1 LPQIDRPRGRFAQK
15 LGEKLLLVKKL
26 TAIPDFPDTPN
37 RQEGKLQDEEMATGT
52 VKWFNDAKGFGF
64 IEPDGGGA
72 DVFAHFSAIAMEGF
86 KTLKQG
92 SRVTFEVTEGPKG
105 QLAQNIQAE
114 PGLGTPQPIQT
125 QERQRHSK
133 VRAPQFH
140 ASGHGDLMT
149 K

>member
-1 LPQIDRPRGRFAQK
+1 
-15 LGEKLLLVKKL
+15 
-26 TAIPDFPDTPN
+26 
-37 RQEGKLQDEEMATGT
+37 MATGT

-92 SRVTFEVTEGPKG
+92 ARVSYEVTDGPKG
-105 QLAQNIQAE
+105 QLAHNIQSEDSIILTE
-114 PGLGTPQPIQT
+114 PALPMDLPD
-125 QERQRHSK
+125 RAAKVNK

-140 ASGHGDLMT
+140 AMGHVQMR
-149 K
+149 

>member
-1 LPQIDRPRGRFAQK
+1 
-15 LGEKLLLVKKL
+15 
-26 TAIPDFPDTPN
+26 
-37 RQEGKLQDEEMATGT
+37 MATGI

-64 IEPDGGGA
+64 IEPDGGGS

-92 SRVTFEVTEGPKG
+92 SRVSFELSEGPKG

-114 PGLGTPQPIQT
+114 APAARPAAAAELVPGQPL
-125 QERQRHSK
+125 ERQPRHSK

-140 ASGHGDLMT
+140 AAVHSDLMT

>member
-1 LPQIDRPRGRFAQK
+1 
-15 LGEKLLLVKKL
+15 
-26 TAIPDFPDTPN
+26 
-37 RQEGKLQDEEMATGT
+37 MATGT

-64 IEPDGGGA
+64 IEPDGGGS

-92 SRVTFEVTEGPKG
+92 SRVSFDITQGPKG
-105 QLAQNIQAE
+105 QLAQNIHADEVQPIHTE
-114 PGLGTPQPIQT
+114 PGAGVDRPV
-125 QERQRHSK
+125 RQSK

-140 ASGHGDLMT
+140 APVSRPEQPS